1 MNFSEYQQEAL
12 KTAMYPNIG
21 SNILYPMLGL
31 IGESG
36 EISGKI
42 SKIIRD
48 DGGTMTRERR
58 ASIKGELGD
67 ILWFMATVCAEA
79 GLDMGNLYMLA
90 ERAVNN
96 THMTDLPRLAFKL
109 SQQTAHMSML
119 VEQFVYGPNKGDMDV
134 LAPLSTDI
142 TMLFTN
148 MIDLCLACSL
158 DIEQVAQS
166 NLEKLASRK
175 QRGVLQGSGDQR

>member
-1 MNFSEYQQEAL
+1 MNFSVYQEEAL
-12 KTAMYPNIG
+12 KTALYPNIG

-36 EISGKI
+36 EVAGKI
-42 SKIIRD
+42 KKMIRD
-48 DGGTMTRERR
+48 DNGIMTRERR
-58 ASIKGELGD
+58 AAIRGELGD
-67 ILWFMATVCAEA
+67 VLWYMAIVCAEA
-79 GLDMGNLYMLA
+79 NLDMGTLYLLA
-90 ERAVNN
+90 QRAIHD
-96 THMTDLPRLAFKL
+96 THMTDLSRLAFKL

-119 VEQFVYGPNKGDMDV
+119 VEQFIYGPHKEDMDT

-142 TMLFTN
+142 TILFTN

-166 NLEKLASRK
+166 NLEKLSSRQK
-175 QRGVLQGSGDQR
+175 RGVLQGDGDKR

>member
-1 MNFSEYQQEAL
+1 MDFSVYQQEAM
-12 KTAMYPNIG
+12 KTALYPNIG

-31 IGESG
+31 MGESG

-48 DGGTMTRERR
+48 DGGTITRERR
-58 ASIKGELGD
+58 AAIKGELGD
-67 ILWFMATVCAEA
+67 VLWFMATVCAEA
-79 GLDMGNLYMLA
+79 DLDMGNLYLLA
-90 ERAVNN
+90 QHAINN
-96 THMTDLPRLAFKL
+96 IHITDLPRLAFKL
-109 SQQTAHMSML
+109 SQQTAHMSIL
-119 VEQFVYGPNKGDMDV
+119 VEQFIYGPHKGNMSI

-142 TMLFTN
+142 TILFTN

-166 NLEKLASRK
+166 NLEKLASRQK
-175 QRGVLQGSGDQR
+175 RGVIQGDGDHR

>member
-1 MNFSEYQQEAL
+1 MNFSVYQQKAL
-12 KTAMYPNIG
+12 ETALYPNIG

-31 IGESG
+31 MGESG
-36 EISGKI
+36 EVAEKI
-42 SKIIRD
+42 KKIIRD
-48 DGGTMTRERR
+48 DNGVMTRERR
-58 ASIKGELGD
+58 AAIKGELGD
-67 ILWFMATVCAEA
+67 CLWYVATVCAEA
-79 GLDMGNLYMLA
+79 GLDMGTLYLLA
-90 ERAVNN
+90 QRAVNN
-96 THMTDLPRLAFKL
+96 THIADLPRLAFKL